1 VEAFSFQKHG
11 AVARVLLCV
20 VGGLV
25 HSLSTFLMRWR
36 CGVCGRT
43 FRHYPEGVAPHKRYV
58 VLDLVRYGSRYLSEP
73 AATYR
78 RVVQSEGP
86 LRGQPILHAE
96 EAAEADWSEARK
108 EGERGSALSHTTLW
122 RFLGFVGSLSVGW
135 TRPFREQGRIE
146 ASEVDFSAWLIAPHK
161 YRSESR
167 RTTLVLAAKRLAVLV
182 PAAKRRFPTEP
193 GTMSSGP

>member
-1 VEAFSFQKHG
+1 VGAFSFQKHG
-11 AVARVLLCV
+11 AVARVWLCV

-25 HSLSTFLMRWR
+25 RSLSTFLMRWR

-43 FRHYPEGVAPHKRYV
+43 FRHYPEGVAPRKRYV
-58 VLDLVRYGSRYLSEP
+58 VLDLVGYGSRYLSEP

-86 LRGQPILHAE
+86 LRGRGILHAE
-96 EAAEADWSEARK
+96 EAAGADWSEARK
-108 EGERGSALSHTTLW
+108 EEERGSALSHTTLW
-122 RFLGFVGSLSVGW
+122 RFLGFLGSLSCHCAD
-135 TRPFREQGRIE
+135 PFREQVRVE
-146 ASEVDFSAWLIAPHK
+146 ASEVDFAAWLIAPHK

-167 RTTLVLAAKRLAVLV
+167 RTTLVLAAKRLAVLLA
-182 PAAKRRFPTEP
+182 AAKRRFPTEP